1 MLWLLC
7 LARRYCSFFEVYRRP
22 CHDDVW
28 MDQDLSPERT
38 WELRKEVSHIVRGGF
53 EAEIVQTGQNTKHC
67 SLSMPVQIC
76 TYCFCFWFWLAPTRV
91 LKLWMTS
98 DKNANN
104 YIPENISRQRWVE
117 NHRDLFVSD
126 QSTQIFM
133 AMNVHS
139 PSIYPPV
146 SSNLD
151 FPNTDVH
158 FYRGIVHIFHCLP
171 RLTPDTTL
179 DGSPTARVESS
190 EASTIPWRSKRSRS
204 WRSSPRWSATERC
217 LR

>member
-1 MLWLLC
+1 MGETACKWQVLIGWFLRSGGGVLWLLC

-104 YIPENISRQRWVE
+104 YIYTWEYQQAKVGRK
-117 NHRDLFVSD
+117 
-126 QSTQIFM
+126 
-133 AMNVHS
+133 S
-139 PSIYPPV
+139 PGP
-146 SSNLD
+146 
-151 FPNTDVH
+151 F
-158 FYRGIVHIFHCLP
+158 
-171 RLTPDTTL
+171 
-179 DGSPTARVESS
+179 
-190 EASTIPWRSKRSRS
+190 
-204 WRSSPRWSATERC
+204 C
-217 LR
+217 LRSINTNLYCNECSFTFHIPSGVIKCGLSQYWCPFL